1 MLSPQIYHFFPQNI
15 KDICVC
21 HFFLLPLRG
30 KGSPAPE
37 WRFDGAGIWTIF
49 YNKISPNTEE
59 KSSEKSSQKI
69 LVLIESDPIISAK
82 EIAEKLG
89 ITSRSVEKHIKNL
102 RDKGILRRVGPDKG
116 GHKQSAIKGKI
127 GDKSA
132 IKGEIGDKS
141 VIKCDSCN
149 KESSSVEQKLC
160 LIIEYMQTHKI
171 VTVADIAQ
179 LLSIKSSR
187 SRDYLRIL
195 VDRGVLATNGAN
207 KNRTYTLKSK

>member
-1 MLSPQIYHFFPQNI
+1 MKMFSLIGIGERAGMGIPGLLDIWQRLTGVAPIYVSQF
-15 KDICVC
+15 
-21 HFFLLPLRG
+21 
-30 KGSPAPE
+30 
-37 WRFDGAGIWTIF
+37 
-49 YNKISPNTEE
+49 SPNRVTV
-59 KSSEKSSQKI
+59 SMQ
-69 LVLIESDPIISAK
+69 
-82 EIAEKLG
+82 
-89 ITSRSVEKHIKNL
+89 IKTIG
-102 RDKGILRRVGPDKG
+102 DK
-116 GHKQSAIKGKI
+116 SAIKGKI

-132 IKGEIGDKS
+132 IKGEVGDKS

-195 VDRGVLATNGAN
+195 VDRGGIG
-207 KNRTYTLKSK
+207 YYGSK